1 MWIPIDQTLAAVDQ
15 AFVVHFHEDFD
26 HRIVKIWA
34 IFMAGARVTLRTCH
48 GEGCAVPIAGGAQ
61 AFELV
66 YNCPARLLFPLPDF
80 FQKLLAAQSH
90 AARFAP
96 VCQLPLN
103 DHLRGNARMVCP
115 GLPKGVKA
123 AHPVPAHQDILQS
136 IVEGMTH
143 MQNARN
149 IGRGNH
155 DAIARGSGFGIG
167 PGCKTARRLP
177 GFIKTIFSFRCVEF
191 FHGHN
196 RGVSFEFVSEYL
208 FLWASESPS

>member
-15 AFVVHFHEDFD
+15 SFVVHFHEDFD

-34 IFMAGARVTLRTCH
+34 IFMAGARVTLRACH

-136 IVEGMTH
+136 IVEGMKSAEELGLEPPQYEVLYT
-143 MQNARN
+143 MENSEGLRQEISSTQYVDEKWWEKKEWRML
-149 IGRGNH
+149 
-155 DAIARGSGFGIG
+155 SE
-167 PGCKTARRLP
+167 LS
-177 GFIKTIFSFRCVEF
+177 KTIKV
-191 FHGHN
+191 
-196 RGVSFEFVSEYL
+196 
-208 FLWASESPS
+208 